1 MPSSHAFAVFIPA
14 ALVLLAIP
22 GPAVLYIV
30 ATSVDGGR
38 RNGLVS
44 VAGIHLGSLVH
55 IAAAVAGLSALIVSS
70 AIAFSAVKYVG
81 AAYLVYVG
89 IRKLLGKDEPLED
102 VEQAPRSARRI
113 FGQGVVVNVLNPK
126 TALFFLAFMPQFVD
140 PDRPVWT
147 QTIVLG
153 LCWIAL
159 GLLSDGAY
167 ALAGGTIGGVL
178 RRRRKAVRYA
188 SGGSSS
194 AWAQSLQR
202 VELGRARVRLPERLG
217 PHVRIAHAR
226 QAAPGS
232 SSRQH
237 LFPGLAFSGIGFMG
251 IDFAAG
257 ISFAGGVSIFDMCDI
272 PGIEPV
278 PGIVSPGS
286 APGVARSST
295 PSTARTPVVPYSAT
309 RRHGTSFSSAIRPAT
324 TAIHTRLITPSA
336 KSEAI
341 SAQQH
346 PTHQAPWRVP
356 IRSAPPARRAR
367 SRAGSRAGSGTCR
380 GRRP

>member
-89 IRKLLGKDEPLED
+89 IRKLLGKDDLVDTTERP
-102 VEQAPRSARRI
+102 PRRARRV

-153 LCWIAL
+153 LCWVAL
-159 GLLSDGAY
+159 GVLSDGAY
-167 ALAGGTIGGVL
+167 ALLGGTIGGLL

-188 SGGSSS
+188 SGATFVG
-194 AWAQSLQR
+194 
-202 VELGRARVRLPERLG
+202 LGAV
-217 PHVRIAHAR
+217 
-226 QAAPGS
+226 AA
-232 SSRQH
+232 
-237 LFPGLAFSGIGFMG
+237 
-251 IDFAAG
+251 
-257 ISFAGGVSIFDMCDI
+257 
-272 PGIEPV
+272 
-278 PGIVSPGS
+278 
-286 APGVARSST
+286 
-295 PSTARTPVVPYSAT
+295 
-309 RRHGTSFSSAIRPAT
+309 TS
-324 TAIHTRLITPSA
+324 
-336 KSEAI
+336 
-341 SAQQH
+341 
-346 PTHQAPWRVP
+346 
-356 IRSAPPARRAR
+356 
-367 SRAGSRAGSGTCR
+367 
-380 GRRP
+380 

>member
-1 MPSSHAFAVFIPA
+1 MPSSHAVAVFIPA
-14 ALVLLAIP
+14 ALLLLAIP

-89 IRKLLGKDEPLED
+89 IRKLLGRDEPFETG
-102 VEQAPRSARRI
+102 ERTPRSARRV

-153 LCWIAL
+153 LCWVGL
-159 GLLSDGAY
+159 GVLSDGAY
-167 ALAGGTIGGVL
+167 AVAGGTIGGLL

-188 SGGSSS
+188 SGGIYIGLGAVAASS
-194 AWAQSLQR
+194 
-202 VELGRARVRLPERLG
+202 
-217 PHVRIAHAR
+217 
-226 QAAPGS
+226 
-232 SSRQH
+232 
-237 LFPGLAFSGIGFMG
+237 
-251 IDFAAG
+251 
-257 ISFAGGVSIFDMCDI
+257 
-272 PGIEPV
+272 
-278 PGIVSPGS
+278 
-286 APGVARSST
+286 
-295 PSTARTPVVPYSAT
+295 
-309 RRHGTSFSSAIRPAT
+309 
-324 TAIHTRLITPSA
+324 
-336 KSEAI
+336 
-341 SAQQH
+341 
-346 PTHQAPWRVP
+346 
-356 IRSAPPARRAR
+356 
-367 SRAGSRAGSGTCR
+367 
-380 GRRP
+380 